1 MIRIGKGTATDAF
14 TMVELLVVL
23 AIIAL
28 VTTIAAPQVLRYLGT
43 AKADTAQAQIRSI
56 SSAMELYYLDIGA
69 YPSDEE
75 GIAALA
81 VAPATATG
89 WNGPYLKGAEKLA
102 DPWGSAYVYKTNG
115 DTFSLGSLGRDSK
128 VGGTGLD
135 HDLAN

>member
-56 SSAMELYYLDIGA
+56 SSAMELYYLDVGA
-69 YPSDEE
+69 YPSDDE

-81 VAPATATG
+81 VAPATAAG
-89 WNGPYLKGAEKLA
+89 WNGPYMKGAEKLA
-102 DPWGSAYVYKTNG
+102 DPWGAAYTYEADG
-115 DTFSLGSLGRDSK
+115 ETFKVGSLGRDGK
-128 VGGTGLD
+128 VGGAGLD
-135 HDLAN
+135 QDLAN